1 MAAEGIQIAQMGTL
15 IRKAAKAV
23 VLFLLGLYFVDLLL
37 SGNINNYLNPQWAWT
52 SAVAAGFCFLLGA
65 VGAYSMWKERAE
77 HHPQFRPLAAF
88 KAGTSVRGHDL
99 AAHDHDGHRH
109 AALSWPV
116 LAILV
121 IPLAL
126 GKG

>member
-65 VGAYSMWKERAE
+65 VGAFSTWKEWVE
-77 HHPQFRPLAAF
+77 HGTKIRPFPSLKVGAS
-88 KAGTSVRGHDL
+88 TSDHDDTD
-99 AAHDHDGHRH
+99 HDH
-109 AALSWPV
+109 
-116 LAILV
+116 
-121 IPLAL
+121 
-126 GKG
+126 